1 MFSTLIIL
9 DENEMAAFFLT
20 EKEYIL
26 ALFLKLKYS
35 NKY

>member
-1 MFSTLIIL
+1 MFLIIL
-9 DENEMAAFFLT
+9 HENEMAVFL

>member
-1 MFSTLIIL
+1 MFLSVLSG
-9 DENEMAAFFLT
+9 NEMVVFL
-20 EKEYIL
+20 EKENIL